1 MVAAGVLPECLQQPT
16 GGRDRGR
23 SVLQRCAQSRRR
35 GGSDTAAEQFG
46 LEGIKPAQLVVAA
59 EFGAVGDVV
68 RMAREAVE
76 RDHGPPPGP
85 REKPRGDGEAFVAN
99 ILAPDPGQI
108 HAPRRLAGGSIGRVP
123 ASRDD
128 LLYCRR
134 RTVRFDPDRAAVI
147 MFQPAALRPALY
159 ALHAFNL
166 EIAGLRETVT
176 EPALGAMRL
185 QWWREALADIPLG
198 RVRAHQV
205 VRPLAEAVRAH
216 RLPPASFVRLV
227 DAREADLGEA
237 FPDDIAAYAR
247 DTGGMLARL
256 SALVRDGGEAGLRR
270 AEDVGTAWALIG
282 TVRAAAWSRRPLP
295 GGTDARAIVSD
306 ARRLL
311 SGGRGTGYAA
321 GLATLAAA
329 YLRGIER
336 AGCDVADPAL
346 ARPLA
351 LRGWRIAFGGR

>member
-1 MVAAGVLPECLQQPT
+1 ML
-16 GGRDRGR
+16 RGTFP
-23 SVLQRCAQSRRR
+23 L
-35 GGSDTAAEQFG
+35 
-46 LEGIKPAQLVVAA
+46 
-59 EFGAVGDVV
+59 
-68 RMAREAVE
+68 
-76 RDHGPPPGP
+76 
-85 REKPRGDGEAFVAN
+85 
-99 ILAPDPGQI
+99 
-108 HAPRRLAGGSIGRVP
+108 GSIGRLP
-123 ASRDD
+123 ASSDD

-147 MFQPAALRPALY
+147 MFQPAASRPALY

-166 EIAGLRETVT
+166 EIAGLGEKVT

-185 QWWREALADIPLG
+185 QWWRDALADIPSG
-198 RVRAHQV
+198 RVRGHQV

-216 RLPPASFVRLV
+216 LLPPAPFGRLL
-227 DAREADLGEA
+227 DAREADLGES

-247 DTGGMLARL
+247 ETGGMLARL
-256 SALVRDGGEAGLRR
+256 SALVRDRGEAGLQS

-295 GGTDARAIVSD
+295 EGTDARAIASD

-311 SGGRGTGYAA
+311 AAGKATGYAA

-329 YLRGIER
+329 YLRRIER
-336 AGCDVADPAL
+336 AGCDTADPEL